1 MKIMNIGT
9 IISLAGLVL
18 FTCPSPAPGQLAE
31 GERDTLF
38 IGEVRIQPS
47 VRELARREG
56 AELELDRA
64 AQTLESQFI
73 QAVSATRVFQLVD
86 RKRVEEIQAEQA
98 FAAVAVDPSD
108 PRAAQMMKLA
118 GARWAF
124 LPQIDGFQVRTDTV
138 QFQVGRESMTRK
150 YFLSAL
156 VQIVDTTT
164 GELLPD
170 VPSIQLE
177 EVETVEMA
185 GVGQAKPSDAVLV
198 ALARRMA
205 GRLSQEAVATL
216 RPARILAITGD
227 QIMINRGSEAGF
239 IPGIPVEIYAYQ
251 SVVDEYT
258 GEVFRNEIPVGRATI
273 VRGDR
278 RQSYGRISGEDL
290 GIATGCIVKPLRAPA
305 DPAPL
310 APATWS
316 GGREETGTEIAPRR
330 QSPDTPGSSA
340 EPMSW

>member
-1 MKIMNIGT
+1 MKKMNIRA
-9 IISLAGLVL
+9 IVCFAGLGLAVL
-18 FTCPSPAPGQLAE
+18 PSPAPGQLAE

-38 IGEVRIQPS
+38 IGEARIQPS

-86 RKRVEEIQAEQA
+86 RKRVEDIQAEQA
-98 FAAVAVDPSD
+98 FAAVSVDPSD
-108 PRAAQMMKLA
+108 PRAAEMMKMA

-138 QFQVGRESMTRK
+138 QYQVGRESMTRK

-170 VPSIQLE
+170 VPSVQLQ

-185 GVGQAKPSDAVLV
+185 GVGQAQPSDAVLV
-198 ALARRMA
+198 NLARRMA
-205 GRLSQEAVATL
+205 GRLSREAVATL

-239 IPGIPVEIYAYQ
+239 VPGIPVEIFAYQ
-251 SVVDEYT
+251 SIVDEET
-258 GEVFRNEIPVGRATI
+258 GEVFRNEIPVGRAT
-273 VRGDR
+273 VSRGDR
-278 RQSYGRISGEDL
+278 RQSYGRIEGEDL
-290 GIATGCIVKPLRAPA
+290 GIATGCIVKPLQAPA

-316 GGREETGTEIAPRR
+316 GGREETGREIAPRER
-330 QSPDTPGSSA
+330 SPDTPGSSA